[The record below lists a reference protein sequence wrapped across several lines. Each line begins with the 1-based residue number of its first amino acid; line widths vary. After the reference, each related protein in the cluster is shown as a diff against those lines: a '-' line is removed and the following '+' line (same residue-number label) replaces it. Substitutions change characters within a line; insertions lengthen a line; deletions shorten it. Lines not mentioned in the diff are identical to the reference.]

1 MTIEQARDSIN
12 KIDTIEKLTKEV
24 FDGCFNYR
32 TSMINNN
39 FFVLKHKGYVISWDR
54 LFKHLYVTV
63 CGQVI
68 IDEDN
73 GEISDRTKNFILD
86 NIFDMSDDGFYKF
99 YFRKYGY
106 VIDDE
111 KSAMANDVIRHFMDN
126 SAIINDIFVNS
137 NYTSATIVGKKY
149 TNNNEIEYYLSYC
162 DKKVILDIIE
172 MTHIKPQINKPGII
186 DYENPYHN
194 HPMITSG
201 DIMDCY
207 NEYKDSMMY
216 E

>member
-1 MTIEQARDSIN
+1 MTIEQVRDSIN

-24 FDGCFNYR
+24 FDGCFNYKV
-32 TSMINNN
+32 SMINSN
-39 FFVLKHKGYVISWDR
+39 FLVLKHKSYVISWDR
-54 LFKHLYVTV
+54 VFKHLYVTV

-86 NIFDMSDDGFYKF
+86 NIFDMNDDGFYKF

-106 VIDDE
+106 TIDEDISE
-111 KSAMANDVIRHFMDN
+111 LAKNTVQHFIDN
-126 SAIINDIFVNS
+126 GALINDIFVNN
-137 NYTSATIVGKKY
+137 NYTSATIVGKKF
-149 TNNNEIEYYLSYC
+149 TNNNELEYYISSC
-162 DKKVILDIIE
+162 SKQDILDIISI
-172 MTHIKPQINKPGII
+172 THVKPRINRPGVLE
-186 DYENPYHN
+186 YENPYRN